1 MDDSQ
6 QKLHAEMARHHWWFR
21 GRRRILRSLIE
32 SLLPPDPETL
42 IVDVGCG
49 PGTNVGAF
57 YGDYAAA
64 GLDPSETAVEIAR
77 GRFPEA
83 RFLATE
89 IGNAPKDFDNGA
101 RLYLLMDVLE
111 HVPDDHLLLSTV
123 LSRSEPGALVLIT
136 VPALWPLWS
145 HHDVA
150 LGHYRRYDRRRLES
164 TWRGLPVSVELVS
177 FFNSRLY
184 PLIRFIRWIARGL
197 GSSAGRRG
205 TDLWLPPKVVNR
217 SLENLFAG
225 ESNRLNRCLG
235 AKNGMPYVTG
245 TSMIAILRLDEATV
259 EPRSKPDDLEPDF
272 ELTSM
277 AT

>member
-1 MDDSQ
+1 
-6 QKLHAEMARHHWWFR
+6 MARYHWWFR
-21 GRRRILRSLIE
+21 GRRRILHTLIE
-32 SLLPPDPETL
+32 SLLPRDPETL

-49 PGTNVGAF
+49 PGTNIGAF
-57 YGDYAAA
+57 YDGYAAA
-64 GLDPSETAVEIAR
+64 GLDPSETAIEIAR
-77 GRFPEA
+77 ARFPKG
-83 RFLATE
+83 RFLAAE
-89 IGNAPKDFDNGA
+89 IGDAPAEFDHGA

-123 LSRSEPGALVLIT
+123 LSRSEPGTLVLIT

-150 LGHYRRYDRRRLES
+150 LGHYRRYDHRRLES
-164 TWRGLPVSVELVS
+164 TWSGLPVSVELVS

-184 PLIRFIRWIARGL
+184 PPIRFIRWVARGL
-197 GSSAGRRG
+197 GSSAGRHG

-225 ESNRLNRCLG
+225 ESKRLNRCLRV
-235 AKNGMPYVTG
+235 KNGAPYGTG
-245 TSMIAILRLDEATV
+245 TSMIAILRLDEAVV
-259 EPRSKPDDLEPDF
+259 EPRPKPDDLEPDF
-272 ELTSM
+272 EPISV